1 MEFLWAPLLVESNS
15 DDPVNHRLDERIIRP
30 DTVLRH
36 ASLWENADILVFNTY
51 LWWRQGPV
59 KLLFVS
65 VHQCSR
71 GFFRKIVFSIVM
83 DLVFCNFADGLMKK
97 MELVK
102 NWMGMEPWS

>member
-1 MEFLWAPLLVESNS
+1 MGSSSQVQFSRVSLPSHCYFYANFQDYNATVEFLWAPLLVESNS

-59 KLLFVS
+59 KLLSVS
-65 VHQCSR
+65 IHQCTSR
-71 GFFRKIVFSIVM
+71 
-83 DLVFCNFADGLMKK
+83 
-97 MELVK
+97 
-102 NWMGMEPWS
+102 